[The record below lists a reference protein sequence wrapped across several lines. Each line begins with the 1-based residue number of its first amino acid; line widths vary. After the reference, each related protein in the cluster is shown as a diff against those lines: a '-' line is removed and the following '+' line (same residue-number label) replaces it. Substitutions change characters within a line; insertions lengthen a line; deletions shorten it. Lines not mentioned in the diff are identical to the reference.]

1 MQQAQWFKTQEADY
15 NTLSQ
20 VKSLTKHLRKDKTGI
35 RYLIEKIPASTL
47 SKKDIQ
53 RILAK
58 GCLLYTSPSPRDRTR
73 SLMPSSA

>member
-47 SKKDIQ
+47 SKKDVQ
-53 RILAK
+53 RILAR
-58 GCLLYTSPSPRDRTR
+58 GARTEAR
-73 SLMPSSA
+73 RERRGLAS